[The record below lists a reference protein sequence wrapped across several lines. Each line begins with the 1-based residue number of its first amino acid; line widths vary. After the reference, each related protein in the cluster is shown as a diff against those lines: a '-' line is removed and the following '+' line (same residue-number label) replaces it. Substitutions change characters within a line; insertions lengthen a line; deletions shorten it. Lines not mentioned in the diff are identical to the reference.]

1 MADSDV
7 VAGPSNRPHSERR
20 LRLVEGDRPDVGV
33 EPDLEVVFDD
43 DDPDAVLQP
52 LLLEAELHMRKV
64 RRALDA
70 EMWASE
76 LFGMVTLAIPTEDV
90 VDREEAS
97 AQIAVLL
104 VDHAARLGNGT
115 GLAML
120 RALSC
125 VGPQVSRSYA
135 ADRAENLVAAGVK
148 DRAWVAGLGAP
159 RLGRCWRYGD
169 LEGRQEVVTAT
180 FRYGRKEHALSVLI
194 DHDLG
199 GGVKD
204 CWLADDADGVL
215 AQTLVTVGPDPQTEF
230 QMIDWPLARLLV
242 ERAIRRPECPAEPD
256 QVEDVA
262 MTRELLLSRLA
273 LAQEPSDY

>member
-1 MADSDV
+1 
-7 VAGPSNRPHSERR
+7 VAASSNRPHPERR
-20 LRLVEGDRPDVGV
+20 LRLVESDRPDVDV
-33 EPDLEVVFDD
+33 EPDLEVVLDD

-76 LFGMVTLAIPTEDV
+76 LFGMVTLAIPTDDV

-97 AQIAVLL
+97 TQIAVLL
-104 VDHAARLGNGT
+104 VDHAARLANGT

-125 VGPQVSRSYA
+125 IGPQVSRSYA
-135 ADRAENLVAAGVK
+135 VDLAEKLAATGVK
-148 DRAWVAGLGAP
+148 DRVWVPALGAP
-159 RLGRCWRYGD
+159 QLGSCWRYGD

-242 ERAIRRPECPAEPD
+242 ERAVRRPECPVEPD

-273 LAQEPSDY
+273 LAGEPAGY

>member
-7 VAGPSNRPHSERR
+7 VAGSSNRPNSERR
-20 LRLVEGDRPDVGV
+20 LRLVESDRPDVGV

-43 DDPDAVLQP
+43 DDPDTVLQP
-52 LLLEAELHMRKV
+52 LLVEAELHMRKV

-76 LFGMVTLAIPTEDV
+76 LFGMVTLAIPTDDV

-104 VDHAARLGNGT
+104 IDHAAQLGNGT

-125 VGPQVSRSYA
+125 VGPQMSRSYA
-135 ADRAENLVAAGVK
+135 ADLAEKLATTGVK
-148 DRAWVAGLGAP
+148 DRAWVPGLGAP
-159 RLGRCWRYGD
+159 GLGRCWRYGD

-204 CWLADDADGVL
+204 CWLANDADAVL
-215 AQTLVTVGPDPQTEF
+215 AQTLATVAPDPMTEF
-230 QMIDWPLARLLV
+230 AMVDWAQARLRI
-242 ERAIRRPECPAEPD
+242 EQAMRRPECPVDPD
-256 QVEDVA
+256 QVADVA
-262 MTRELLLSRLA
+262 MTRAVLLARLSIPDA
-273 LAQEPSDY
+273 DGG